1 MTPHAVDDGRHP
13 AAAVLCGLGTAQAD
27 LLVSNA
33 EIAERLGVG
42 DDWISTR
49 TGIIERRRV
58 DAGTSTADL
67 AVRAGA
73 AALKS
78 SGNEAVDVV
87 ILATATPDHRMPGTA
102 PEAAARLGLC
112 GIPAFDI
119 AAACTGLPYALQVAK
134 GFIADGAAQ
143 RALVITVDRLSH
155 LTNPDDRTTATLF
168 GDGAAALVLRRG
180 RRGEPGAVGPV
191 ILGADGRHAD
201 ALLVP
206 HGQFM
211 RMRGREVFQHAV
223 NRMSQA
229 AEEAAA
235 AAEWSLGD
243 VDRFVPHQANAR
255 ITEAIG
261 RRLHLDSGHVLDDIS
276 RLGNTSAASILFALA
291 HAAADNHLRPAH
303 RVLLA
308 AFGAGLTWGATTLTW
323 PNVVCVA
330 DLSDPSDRSH
340 QLEAAR

>member
-1 MTPHAVDDGRHP
+1 MTPPVVDDGGHRP
-13 AAAVLCGLGTAQAD
+13 AAVLCGLGTAQAD
-27 LLVSNA
+27 LVVSNA
-33 EIAERLGVG
+33 EIAGRLGVG

-49 TGIIERRRV
+49 TGIVERRRV

-78 SGNEAVDVV
+78 SGKDAVDVV
-87 ILATATPDHRMPGTA
+87 ILATATPDQRMPGTA
-102 PEAAARLGLC
+102 PEVATRVGLC

-119 AAACTGLPYALQVAK
+119 AAACAGLPYALQVAK

-143 RALVITVDRLSH
+143 RAMVIAVDRLSH
-155 LTNPDDRTTATLF
+155 LTDPDDRTTAALF
-168 GDGAAALVLRRG
+168 GDGAAALVVRRG
-180 RRGEPGAVGPV
+180 HRGEPGAVGPV
-191 ILGADGRHAD
+191 VLGADGRYGD
-201 ALLVP
+201 ALVVP

-223 NRMSQA
+223 TRMSQA

-235 AAEWSLGD
+235 AAGWSLGA

-255 ITEAIG
+255 ITEAVG
-261 RRLHLDSGHVLDDIS
+261 RRLRLDGGRVLDDIA

-291 HAAADNHLRPAH
+291 RAASGNQLRPGH

-323 PNVVCVA
+323 PNMPCVA
-330 DLSDPSDRSH
+330 HLSDRSH
-340 QLEAAR
+340 RLEAAR

>member
-1 MTPHAVDDGRHP
+1 MTPPAVDDGRHP
-13 AAAVLCGLGTAQAD
+13 AAAVLCGLGTAQGD
-27 LLVSNA
+27 LVVSNA

-42 DDWISTR
+42 DGWISTR
-49 TGIIERRRV
+49 TGIVERLRV

-78 SGNEAVDVV
+78 SGSDVVDVV

-102 PEAAARLGLC
+102 PEAAARMGLC

-134 GFIADGAAQ
+134 GFIADGAAR
-143 RALVITVDRLSH
+143 RALVIAVDRLSH
-155 LTNPDDRTTATLF
+155 LTDPDDRTTAALF
-168 GDGAAALVLRRG
+168 GDGAAALVMRRG
-180 RRGEPGAVGPV
+180 HRGEPGAVGPV

-201 ALLVP
+201 VLLVP

-223 NRMSQA
+223 TRMSQA

-235 AAEWSLGD
+235 AAGWSLGD

-255 ITEAIG
+255 ITEAVG
-261 RRLHLDSGHVLDDIS
+261 RRLRLDGGRVLDDIS

-291 HAAADNHLRPAH
+291 HAASDDHLRPGH

-323 PNVVCVA
+323 PDVPCVA
-330 DLSDPSDRSH
+330 DLPDPSHR
-340 QLEAAR
+340 LEAAR

>member
-1 MTPHAVDDGRHP
+1 MIPPVVDDSRHRP
-13 AAAVLCGLGTAQAD
+13 AAVLCGLGTAQAD
-27 LLVSNA
+27 LVVSNA
-33 EIAERLGVG
+33 EVAGRLGVG

-49 TGIIERRRV
+49 TGIVERRRV

-78 SGNEAVDVV
+78 SGNAAVDVV
-87 ILATATPDHRMPGTA
+87 ILATATPDQRMPGTA
-102 PEAAARLGLC
+102 PEVATHLGLC

-119 AAACTGLPYALQVAK
+119 AAACAGLPYALQVAK

-143 RALVITVDRLSH
+143 RALVIAVDRLSH
-155 LTNPDDRTTATLF
+155 LTDPDDRTTAALF
-168 GDGAAALVLRRG
+168 GDGAAALVIRRG
-180 RRGEPGAVGPV
+180 QRDEPGAVGPV
-191 ILGADGRHAD
+191 ILGADGRHGD
-201 ALLVP
+201 ALVVP

-211 RMRGREVFQHAV
+211 RMRGREVFHHAV
-223 NRMSQA
+223 TRMSQA

-235 AAEWSLGD
+235 AAGWSLGA

-255 ITEAIG
+255 ITAAVG
-261 RRLHLDSGHVLDDIS
+261 RRLRLDGGRVLDDIA

-291 HAAADNHLRPAH
+291 HAASDNRLRPGH

-323 PNVVCVA
+323 PNMPCVA
-330 DLSDPSDRSH
+330 DLPDRSH
-340 QLEAAR
+340 RLEAAR

>member
-1 MTPHAVDDGRHP
+1 MTGPAVGGSRRP
-13 AAAVLCGLGTAQAD
+13 LAAVLCGLGTAQAD
-27 LLVSNA
+27 LLVPNS
-33 EIAERLGVG
+33 EISQRLGVA

-49 TGIIERRRV
+49 TGIVERRRA

-67 AVRAGA
+67 AVRAA
-73 AALKS
+73 TAALKS
-78 SGNEAVDVV
+78 AGTHTADVV
-87 ILATATPDHRMPGTA
+87 ILATATPDHRMPATA
-102 PEAAARLGLC
+102 PDVAARLGLH

-134 GFIADGAAQ
+134 GFVADGAAQ

-155 LTNPDDRTTATLF
+155 VTDPDDRTTAALF
-168 GDGAAALVLRRG
+168 GDGAAAIVVRRG
-180 RRGEPGAVGPV
+180 QTGEPGAVGPV

-201 ALLVP
+201 ALVVP

-223 NRMSQA
+223 TYMSQA
-229 AEEAAA
+229 AEQAAVA
-235 AAEWSLGD
+235 AGWSLGD

-255 ITEAIG
+255 ITEAVG
-261 RRLHLDSGHVLDDIS
+261 CRLHLNGGRALESIA

-291 HAAADNHLRPAH
+291 HAASDGALRPGH

-323 PNVVCVA
+323 PDVPCVA
-330 DLSDPSDRSH
+330 DRPDRSH
-340 QLEAAR
+340 RLEAAR